1 MARKK
6 EMGES
11 YATKQVRRQFRAK
24 KLFTSREQECQ
35 LISDFL
41 HAIADNNRA
50 PKRPVISI
58 YGVGGVGK
66 SALLSHVWDDF
77 CEQEPK
83 SDIIQIHLDVDS
95 DKAAAIPIIEL
106 MWNLRM
112 QLFKET
118 GASLLTFDFVYMK
131 YMDKINEKVNLE
143 EGPLRV
149 FFDVVA
155 KKSGMFGSL
164 IRGIGSLVEAIP
176 VGSVINLGL
185 QHLKTLQN
193 EHALTNRL
201 EINLDDIDEWRAG
214 DIEREL
220 PFLLVED
227 IGAYLA
233 ESGKSI
239 VLVLDGYERI
249 SHGTERVL
257 VEDFFG
263 TLLLDEEHSKHFGL
277 VLLGRERTNWS
288 AYDDPND
295 TIRWNEDRITHCH
308 LLGLAEDEVQ
318 RYINTGVEFYQG
330 EGKQEV
336 ADLLEE
342 YDPEICQACRESTT
356 DEIPQSYHPFYL
368 NICLETLE
376 THNESFDPKQH
387 LSKTPKEVMNRF
399 FRYMDKSE
407 LSLHIAL
414 GLAVE
419 FDWDLVAWLQH
430 KSIIPSLTNTDFI
443 QFAASH
449 SYVIEEDPNEDSY
462 RFNRLMQESL
472 KTYVY
477 TVDDIQ
483 KTALRKAVLANII
496 NYYEEQLSGPSNTL
510 SQSQSRTARVYT
522 RGNLVLTCAVD
533 TGLMSIQDA
542 YAQHQEWSTRYRGEF
557 FNLRMGWNRIWV
569 EKFAQTYGKK
579 HPETRQALQGWLG
592 SLDDMLDAGRKLLLE
607 EGITTD

>member
-1 MARKK
+1 
-6 EMGES
+6 
-11 YATKQVRRQFRAK
+11 
-24 KLFTSREQECQ
+24 
-35 LISDFL
+35 
-41 HAIADNNRA
+41 
-50 PKRPVISI
+50 
-58 YGVGGVGK
+58 
-66 SALLSHVWDDF
+66 
-77 CEQEPK
+77 
-83 SDIIQIHLDVDS
+83 
-95 DKAAAIPIIEL
+95 L

-118 GASLLTFDFVYMK
+118 GASLMTFDFVYMK
-131 YMDKINEKVNLE
+131 YMDKINEKVNLD
-143 EGPLRV
+143 EGPLRQ

-176 VGSVINLGL
+176 VGSVINLGME
-185 QHLKTLQN
+185 HLKALQK
-193 EHALTNRL
+193 ERAVTDRL
-201 EINLDDIDEWRAG
+201 DINLDDIDGWRAG
-214 DIEREL
+214 DIERKL

-249 SHGTERVL
+249 SHATERAL

-277 VLLGRERTNWS
+277 ILLGREHTNWS

-295 TIRWNEDRITHCH
+295 TIRWNADLITDCH

-318 RYINTGVEFYQG
+318 DYINTGIKFYQD
-330 EGKQEV
+330 EENHDI
-336 ADLLEE
+336 AALLEE
-342 YDPEICQACRESTT
+342 YDPDICSACRESTT
-356 DEIPQSYHPFYL
+356 DETPQSYHPFYL

-376 THNESFDPKQH
+376 THNESFDPKRH
-387 LSKTPKEVMNRF
+387 LGKTPKEVMNRF

-407 LSLHIAL
+407 LSLHVAL

-419 FDWDLVAWLQH
+419 FDWDLIGWLQH
-430 KSIIPSLTNTDFI
+430 KSIIPQLTHTDFI

-449 SYVIEEDPNEDSY
+449 SYVVEEDANNDSY
-462 RFNRLMQESL
+462 HFNRLMQESL

-483 KTALRKAVLANII
+483 KTALRKAVLANIL
-496 NYYEEQLSGPSNTL
+496 NYYEEHLPGSSHDVTQQQPH
-510 SQSQSRTARVYT
+510 TARTYT
-522 RGNLVLTCAVD
+522 RGNMVLACAVD
-533 TGLMSIQDA
+533 TWLMSLQDA
-542 YAQHQEWSTRYRGEF
+542 YKKQQEWSRRYSGEL
-557 FNLRMGWNRIWV
+557 FNLRMGWNRTWV
-569 EKFAQTYGKK
+569 EKFAQSYGKN
-579 HPETRQALQGWLG
+579 HAETRQALQGWLG
-592 SLDDMLDAGRKLLLE
+592 SLDEMLDAGRQLLLE